1 MTPPPVAD
9 PSALPA
15 DYRLFAFAD
24 LDSTND
30 EAMRRLA
37 AGAACHGDVIRA
49 ERQSA
54 GRGRRGRRWHS
65 PAGNLHVSI
74 IAVLPPFDEIG
85 QIAFVAALAVGA
97 AADEVAPKSVDV
109 RYKWPNDILI
119 DGRKMGGILIE
130 TDRTQDA
137 GGHAVVGFGINLA
150 EAPADTSYPATSL
163 GAAGAGEVSP
173 AAFLGPLCRG
183 FDRWYRRWTAD
194 GFAPVRAAWLDRA
207 AGIGAAIEARLAT
220 ETVHGTFRGINE
232 AGALVLAQDGGR
244 ERIIP
249 AADVFFRAA

>member
-1 MTPPPVAD
+1 MTTPPVAD
-9 PSALPA
+9 PPELPA
-15 DYRLFAFAD
+15 GYRLFAFAD
-24 LDSTND
+24 IDSTND

-37 AGAACHGDVIRA
+37 SGAACHGDVIRA
-49 ERQSA
+49 ARQSA
-54 GRGRRGRRWHS
+54 GRGRRGRHWIS

-74 IAVLPPFDEIG
+74 VARLPPLDEIG

-97 AADEVAPKSVDV
+97 AADEVAPKSIDV

-119 DGRKMGGILIE
+119 GGKKMGGILIE
-130 TDRTQDA
+130 TDRAEDA
-137 GGHAVVGFGINLA
+137 GGHAVIGFGINLA
-150 EAPADTSYPATSL
+150 EAPADASYPATSL
-163 GAAGAGEVSP
+163 AAAGAGEISP
-173 AAFLGPLCRG
+173 DGFLGPLCRG

-232 AGALVLAQDGGR
+232 SGALVLAQDGGR
-244 ERIIP
+244 ERVIP